1 MATNARGEWH
11 RHHIQS
17 LYLGII
23 TATAVAFT
31 LGIPSRLER
40 VFFALRM
47 RIQITSNQSL

>member
-31 LGIPSRLER
+31 LGISSCLER
-40 VFFALRM
+40 VFY
-47 RIQITSNQSL
+47 